1 MISPSLM
8 MFHGYSYAIPAD
20 GPWLGSP
27 MKRAGIGDM
36 EKQKLIVKHVMD
48 EMKQAYQSVAHAFG
62 SRVHFLDLR
71 ELVPENGWHDELHP
85 NSEHFGSVAA
95 EFKQVMHA
103 VK

>member
-1 MISPSLM
+1 
-8 MFHGYSYAIPAD
+8 
-20 GPWLGSP
+20 
-27 MKRAGIGDM
+27 
-36 EKQKLIVKHVMD
+36 MD